1 MFMSDVVHELI
12 PLNLAPAGASVRV
25 AQLLGAP
32 EETRRLEELGLR
44 QGTVLEVIQSGSPC
58 IVRLSEHKLCFRQ
71 GETFHVL
78 VTVGEAR

>member
-1 MFMSDVVHELI
+1 MSAAVHELI

-25 AQLLGAP
+25 AQLVGAP

-44 QGTVLEVIQSGSPC
+44 QGTVLEVVQSGTPC
-58 IVRLSEHKLCFRQ
+58 IIRLSDHKLCFRR

-78 VTVGEAR
+78 VSVGEAR